1 MGRKGNIIKGG
12 GMEERKSRSMIKEV
26 VKEKGEKK
34 KKGWAKIK
42 EVWRQERELW
52 GRREGRSGGEM

>member
-12 GMEERKSRSMIKEV
+12 GMEDRKSRSMIKEV
-26 VKEKGEKK
+26 VKEKGEK